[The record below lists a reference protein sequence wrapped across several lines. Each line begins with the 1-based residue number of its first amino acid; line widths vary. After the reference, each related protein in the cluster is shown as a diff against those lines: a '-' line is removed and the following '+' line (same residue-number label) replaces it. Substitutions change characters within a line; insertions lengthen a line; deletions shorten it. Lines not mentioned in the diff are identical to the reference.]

1 MRTLVAALALGL
13 SVAAVLFLYKSRR
26 KSSVSTSAV
35 VAEPPSDT
43 PLSNTTTTTDATAR
57 ALPPAAL
64 SPIVTPNPPPSP
76 AVPIDAD
83 ALALLRRM
91 LTPFSSDNEVKRH
104 LKASLSSFRANV
116 LQVRGLQL
124 RVVVGGGRSAHSIP
138 SHPLHLP

>member
-43 PLSNTTTTTDATAR
+43 PLSNTTTTDATTR

-124 RVVVGGGRSAHSIP
+124 RVVVVGGGRSAHSIP